1 MNTFRLLTAT
11 LFVLLLTTVSA
22 QQQANQSTLIIG
34 EVTTST
40 FNCTSCSFQHAVS
53 GDDRLLIIGISIE
66 SGDSSKRVNSVS
78 YAGQNLTRF
87 AEVRGPSNDPRVDVW
102 LLVNPPTGN
111 ETLEIFMFEN
121 NKIAITAITIT
132 GVDQTTPISGVVT
145 GGGSEGTPLLIVP
158 SKSGDLVIDV
168 VSSVTDQISAGPG
181 QTEISN
187 LEIYDSG
194 KRGGVSMEP
203 GSTSVTMTWLGSEK
217 WAAAGFSVN
226 ALGATSVSGDE
237 QSPDEFKLNQNYPNP
252 FNPSTTIKFALPVSS
267 SMTLK
272 VYNLLGIEVATL
284 VDEYRPAGSYEV
296 EFDASELSSGVYI
309 YKLTTGSFTDTKK
322 LMLLK

>member
-1 MNTFRLLTAT
+1 MNTLRLLTAT

-34 EVTTST
+34 EVTTGT

-53 GDDRLLIIGISIE
+53 GDDRLLIIGISLE

-111 ETLEIFMFEN
+111 GTLEVFMFEN

-132 GVDQTTPISGVVT
+132 GVNQSTPISGVVT

-187 LEIYDSG
+187 LEIFDSG

-226 ALGATSVSGDE
+226 ASSATGVLDDI
-237 QSPDEFKLNQNYPNP
+237 QTPNEFKLNQNYPNP
-252 FNPSTTIKFALPVSS
+252 FNPSTTIKFALPENSNV
-267 SMTLK
+267 TLT
-272 VYNLLGIEVATL
+272 VYNMLGEKVKDL
-284 VDEYRPAGSYEV
+284 FAGEMISGYHQIN
-296 EFDASELSSGVYI
+296 FDAANLPSGVYA
-309 YKLTTGSFTDTKK
+309 YRLYAGNYNSSKK
-322 LMLLK
+322 MLLMK